1 VPPRSLRQLSLEVIF
16 GDQVMLV
23 DPVGS
28 VVVRA
33 DSEFLAY
40 ISVVDGTSQDPVFIM
55 PAPSGP

>member
-1 VPPRSLRQLSLEVIF
+1 
-16 GDQVMLV
+16 MLV